1 MPFRSSAKSTCV
13 LSMPAIWAWS
23 GALYVFCLFAEILVA
38 PANRTVPV
46 NTTTN
51 FFCSAKG
58 HNLRWLINSI
68 LVHLSYDS
76 QMYATS
82 GIRFDETIESD
93 DSRIHTFNA
102 TITVDPCLSCD
113 QHH

>member
-1 MPFRSSAKSTCV
+1 
-13 LSMPAIWAWS
+13 MPAIYLHDTDAWS
-23 GALYVFCLFAEILVA
+23 GALYVFCLFPEILVA
-38 PANRTVPV
+38 PANWTPV

-51 FFCSAKG
+51 FFCSANR
-58 HNLRWLINSI
+58 HNLKWLINGT

-82 GIRFDETIESD
+82 RIRFDETAESDSD
-93 DSRIHTFNA
+93 DSGIHTFNA
-102 TITVDPCLSCD
+102 SQCLCCD